1 MLVRAC
7 RPPSPR
13 CLRVEVHPSVSFTSS
28 SECCVLRPASG
39 PAPPDLAVERCAPKA
54 PPLGFSA
61 LFATSAGSVH
71 TRAGCPP
78 RASVRPRRFARPR
91 RFTPPP
97 ALRVCFAPLPRTGF
111 ALQGIVPRLEHGP
124 VSRPALPS
132 CRCAPRSAGCPVPVT
147 PSTPG
152 PCSPG
157 GCGGPPAAVK
167 PPAAPR
173 PSWACSSSGCSP
185 RAPCVRPRLFGR
197 SRRIRLRPS
206 PR

>member
-13 CLRVEVHPSVSFTSS
+13 CLRSEVHPSVSFTSS
-28 SECCVLRPASG
+28 SECCVLRPAPGLTST
-39 PAPPDLAVERCAPKA
+39 DLAVHRSAPEA
-54 PPLGFSA
+54 PPLGFRA

-124 VSRPALPS
+124 VSRTDLPS
-132 CRCAPRSAGCPVPVT
+132 CRRAPRSAGLTRCPL
-147 PSTPG
+147 
-152 PCSPG
+152 
-157 GCGGPPAAVK
+157 
-167 PPAAPR
+167 
-173 PSWACSSSGCSP
+173 
-185 RAPCVRPRLFGR
+185 RPRLQGLAPQAGAVVAEDGKAA
-197 SRRIRLRPS
+197 SDSAPLLGLRLLRVFS
-206 PR
+206 PRTVRPAPAF